1 MEKCTGAGIILYVD
15 NRGISEISNPDYDKD
30 ILYFFLEREDGQL
43 DFPKGGIDKGENSP
57 LDCAIRETREES
69 NLKPLDYDLL
79 EPETNFLECGEG
91 LILFLGKLH
100 MHSMKH
106 AEVLRNEKTLEFEHK
121 EDGCRY
127 LTKLE
132 GEKNLLDYLQI
143 GLNWADKIIQR

>member
-43 DFPKGGIDKGENSP
+43 DFPKGGIDEGEKSP
-57 LDCAIRETREES
+57 LDCAIRETKEES

-79 EPETNFLECGEG
+79 EPENTFLECGEG
-91 LILFLGKLH
+91 LVLFLGKLH
-100 MHSMKH
+100 MHAINH
-106 AEVLRNEKTLEFEHK
+106 AKVLRNEKTLEFEHK

-127 LTKLE
+127 LTKQKAE
-132 GEKNLLDYLQI
+132 NNLLDYLKI
-143 GLNWADKIIQR
+143 GLNWADKIIQK